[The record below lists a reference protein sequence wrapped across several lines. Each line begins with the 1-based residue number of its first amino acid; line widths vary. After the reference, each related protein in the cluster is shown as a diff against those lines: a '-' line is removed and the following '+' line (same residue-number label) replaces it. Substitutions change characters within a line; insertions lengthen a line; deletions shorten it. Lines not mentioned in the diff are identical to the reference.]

1 MKQLSIEQIALRRAL
16 QSDKSTN
23 YSTIIEG
30 FLSQGI
36 LAEDIKPREN
46 VFTFLAWKA
55 LGRQVKKGEHG
66 VKVVTMVPVRK
77 KHATDESDR
86 ENSLMPW
93 RTTVF
98 HVSQTEACAAAADSS
113 RERVNCAN

>member
-1 MKQLSIEQIALRRAL
+1 MNQLSIEQTALRRAL
-16 QSDKSTN
+16 QSEKLTN
-23 YSTIIEG
+23 YPTIIEG
-30 FLSQGI
+30 FLDKGI
-36 LAEDIKPREN
+36 PADDIKPREN

-77 KHATDESDR
+77 KNER
-86 ENSLMPW
+86 EEGDGETSLMPW

-98 HVSQTEACAAAADSS
+98 HVSQTEACAVAADSN
-113 RERVNCAN
+113 RERVNCVN